1 MKNSITA
8 EEALKQAIQYEVD
21 KLKLY
26 KRTMTSIAE
35 LDKKDLLKFL
45 ANKQMT
51 QIKKLKNLYQSES
64 GRRLMAV
71 KLNNSLKPKL
81 IFNLYRDHLKI
92 LDFAIQNDREHMKHF
107 DEMAKNCTDPQGRAM
122 LRKLMM
128 DKQGVIDLLEMEY
141 RVRHKASGKEVKKR
155 KYDMVD
161 PFAPAH
167 QN

>member
-1 MKNSITA
+1 MTA

-35 LDKKDLLKFL
+35 LDKKGLLKFL

-51 QIKKLKNLYQSES
+51 QIKKLKTLYQTES

-71 KLNNSLKPKL
+71 KVNNSLKPKL

-107 DEMAKNCTDPQGRAM
+107 DEMAK
-122 LRKLMM
+122 KLYRSTWTCNAQ
-128 DKQGVIDLLEMEY
+128 KIDD
-141 RVRHKASGKEVKKR
+141 G
-155 KYDMVD
+155 
-161 PFAPAH
+161 
-167 QN
+167 

>member
-1 MKNSITA
+1 MKNSMTA

-35 LDKKDLLKFL
+35 LDKKGLLKFL

-51 QIKKLKNLYQSES
+51 QIKKLKTLYQTES

-71 KLNNSLKPKL
+71 KVNNSLKPKL

-107 DEMAKNCTDPQGRAM
+107 DEMAKNCTDPHGRAM

-128 DKQGVIDLLEMEY
+128 DKQGAVDLLEMEY
-141 RVRHKASGKEVKKR
+141 RVRHKASAKEVKRR
-155 KYDMVD
+155 KLDMVD
-161 PFAPAH
+161 PFHPAH